1 MALRDKLGERVRPFL
16 EPGEQIQSVFIAQT
30 GSNPYLVFLRWL
42 TVFWTKYVV
51 IVVTNKRIAVVRAR
65 WPMLTK
71 PRRLV
76 ASYPRASRL
85 GGASGA
91 IWGTFVLGG
100 TKYWVHM
107 HYYDDVRAAHD
118 AFSAR

>member
-1 MALRDKLGERVRPFL
+1 VALRDKLRERVRPFL
-16 EPGEQIQSVFIAQT
+16 EPGEQIQSAFLAQT
-30 GSNPYLVFLRWL
+30 RSNPHLVFLRWL

-51 IVVTNKRIAVVRAR
+51 IAVTDKRIAIVRAR

-76 ASYPRASRL
+76 ASYPRESRL
-85 GGASGA
+85 GGAPGA

-100 TKYWVHM
+100 TKYWVHR
-107 HYYDDVRAAHD
+107 HFDEDLRVAHEALSVR
-118 AFSAR
+118 